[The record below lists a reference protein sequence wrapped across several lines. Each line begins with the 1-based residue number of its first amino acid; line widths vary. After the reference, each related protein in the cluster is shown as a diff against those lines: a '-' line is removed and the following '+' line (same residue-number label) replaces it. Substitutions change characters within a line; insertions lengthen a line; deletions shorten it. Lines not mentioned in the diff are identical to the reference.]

1 MGCAGQKCVP
11 VPTIERTL
19 VKSPP
24 ELWEL
29 VDDPELMGRWS
40 AELTGASGVAEV
52 DVVEREPG
60 QRLVWDAPGGGGDAR
75 VELLLAE
82 KGWGTNV
89 SIRITG
95 PGAQDGEAGPVLK
108 RLLDELGSPQRR
120 PFSRT

>member
-1 MGCAGQKCVP
+1 
-11 VPTIERTL
+11 
-19 VKSPP
+19 
-24 ELWEL
+24 

-40 AELTGASGVAEV
+40 AELLGSPGVVEV
-52 DVVEREPG
+52 AVVEREQG
-60 QRLVWDAPGGGGDAR
+60 ERLVWEAPEGAGDSR

-89 SIRITG
+89 SIRLTG
-95 PGAQDGEAGPVLK
+95 SVARNGDADSVME

>member
-1 MGCAGQKCVP
+1 MP
-11 VPTIERTL
+11 VSNIERTL

-40 AELTGASGVAEV
+40 AELQGTQGVVEV
-52 DVVEREPG
+52 AVVEREQG
-60 QRLVWDAPGGGGDAR
+60 ERLVWEAPADGGDAR

-89 SIRITG
+89 SITLTG
-95 PGAQDGEAGPVLK
+95 PGAGSDADSVME